1 MPFMPL
7 WKGKLFVFRRKLKS
21 ETKQMASCL
30 AIMKKTLQ
38 IANIIAFVTTV
49 FVNYLSNTGAINN
62 TTIGDISDDSRNL
75 FTPAG
80 YAFSIW
86 GLIYLLLLGF
96 IIYQSR
102 SLFTKVRDDTFLL
115 KTGWWFILSC
125 FANIMWIIFWLY
137 GFMEYS
143 ILAIF
148 VLLFS
153 LLKIVMNNRMEL
165 WDAPKSVIAFLWWPF
180 VFYSGWVTV
189 ASIANVAAYLT
200 SIQWDGWGISEPNW
214 AIIMIIIAGGINLA
228 VTWKRNMR
236 EFALVGAWA
245 LAAIAVANWDGSRN
259 VSYAAIAVAS
269 VLFLSSSY
277 HAFKNRITSPVNKC
291 MEYFSR

>member
-1 MPFMPL
+1 
-7 WKGKLFVFRRKLKS
+7 
-21 ETKQMASCL
+21 
-30 AIMKKTLQ
+30 MKKTLQ
-38 IANIIAFVTTV
+38 IANIIAFTATV
-49 FVNYLSNTGAINN
+49 FVNYLSNTGAINS
-62 TTIGDISDDSRNL
+62 TTIGEISDANKNL

-80 YAFSIW
+80 YAFAIW

-96 IIYQSR
+96 VIYQSR
-102 SLFTKVRDDTFLL
+102 SLFTKVRDDEFIL
-115 KTGWWFILSC
+115 KTGWWFVLSC
-125 FANIMWIIFWLY
+125 VANVLWITFWLY

-165 WDAPKSVIAFLWWPF
+165 WDAPISVIAFLWWPF

-200 SIQWDGWGISEPNW
+200 SIEWSAWGYSEVFW
-214 AIIMIIIAGGINLA
+214 AVTMIVIAGIINLA

-245 LAAIAVANWDGSRN
+245 LAAIAVANWD
-259 VSYAAIAVAS
+259 VSQTVAYAAIAVSA
-269 VLFLSSSY
+269 VLFVSSGY
-277 HAFKNRITSPVNKC
+277 HAFKNRGTSPANKC
-291 MEYFSR
+291 REYFRK